1 MKNKLILIL
10 IIFNSV
16 ISYSQKK
23 CEMYDCINA
32 YLEIKGVNKKD
43 PSVLIRQKESN
54 KTVLRIFY
62 GGDSISN
69 YVNNY
74 RSPLFNDIAWKELS
88 QKYLNDTISSNW
100 NANDFPEYNFIYENK
115 KGLWNF
121 SFLDKYSNNS
131 MKVYFISEP
140 LYYDNQKYI
149 LFEFA
154 EGITDVGGIQRNQVV
169 VMTKRNNKWEVV
181 ETIDDYILH

>member
-1 MKNKLILIL
+1 LKSDYCL
-10 IIFNSV
+10 
-16 ISYSQKK
+16 
-23 CEMYDCINA
+23 D
-32 YLEIKGVNKKD
+32 
-43 PSVLIRQKESN
+43 
-54 KTVLRIFY
+54 KTY
-62 GGDSISN
+62 
-69 YVNNY
+69 
-74 RSPLFNDIAWKELS
+74 
-88 QKYLNDTISSNW
+88 
-100 NANDFPEYNFIYENK
+100 DFPDYNFIYENK

-154 EGITDVGGIQRNQVV
+154 AGITDVGGIQRNQVV